1 MVGVPPPLDAFAL
14 ALGAS
19 AAELPSACDAPY
31 EYLPGSGPMWFA
43 GWLLFLS
50 LLYAVDQWRV
60 GGALIRWA
68 APGLCALVVTGHSIR
83 TRSALQHYLQNHTG
97 RRNLPVR
104 SHARIV
110 LSPPTHQA
118 STESVLGLCSSA

>member
-50 LLYAVDQWRV
+50 LLYAVDQRRV

-68 APGLCALVVTGHSIR
+68 APGLCALVVTG
-83 TRSALQHYLQNHTG
+83 TFVLLLQP
-97 RRNLPVR
+97 R
-104 SHARIV
+104 ARHRINR
-110 LSPPTHQA
+110 QQ
-118 STESVLGLCSSA
+118 G